1 MSYQT
6 PQKER
11 SEAHE
16 LTRLFQDYSSDMLTY
31 ARYRLGGLHNDMAE
45 DIVQEAFL
53 ALWKNMSILEKIP
66 PEDRK
71 RFLLSIVKCRVVD
84 FYRKKP
90 SADKVSIDDD
100 ESFFQ
105 LPDFSPSIETQA
117 EGKELLDEIRAA
129 IRDLDDTYRSVME
142 MKYIFHLKESEI
154 AKLLNLSEKNVSV
167 RVFRGRQKLQ
177 ELLRE
182 RMQEIKGN

>member
-11 SEAHE
+11 SEAND
-16 LTRLFQDYSSDMLTY
+16 LTNLFQDYSSDMLTY

-53 ALWKNMSILEKIP
+53 SLWKNMGILEKVP

-84 FYRKKP
+84 FFRKEP

-100 ESFFQ
+100 ESYFQ
-105 LPDFSPSIETQA
+105 LQDFSPSIEVQMET
-117 EGKELLDEIRAA
+117 KELSEAIHAA
-129 IRDLDDTYRSVME
+129 IQKLGDTYRPVME
-142 MKYIFHLKESEI
+142 MKYIFHLKESDI
-154 AKLLNLSEKNVSV
+154 AKLLNLPEKTVSV
-167 RVFRGRQKLQ
+167 RIYRGRQQLQ

-182 RMQEIKGN
+182 RMLEIQGG